1 MLLLSEQTFPARTES
16 LALVRQLVRQ
26 TCQQAACGDEFSE
39 AMVLAVNEACMNVIQ
54 HAYQFADG
62 KEFSLRLLQDEG
74 IFHAQVLDNGR
85 PASLGDLRP
94 RPLDELRPG
103 GLGVRFMREVT
114 DQLAYLDPPAGFSN
128 LLQLSKRIAEG
139 E

>member
-1 MLLLSEQTFPARTES
+1 MRLLSEQSFPARTES
-16 LALVRQLVRQ
+16 LAPVRALVRQA
-26 TCQQAACGDEFSE
+26 CQQAAGDDEFSE
-39 AMVLAVNEACMNVIQ
+39 ALVLAVNEACMNVIQ
-54 HAYQFADG
+54 HAYQFAEG
-62 KEFSLRLLQDEG
+62 EQFHVRLLQDER
-74 IFHAQVLDNGR
+74 IIHAQVLDNGR
-85 PASLGDLRP
+85 PACLGDLRP